1 MTITMADNTTTPK
14 TLWTETIFEILL
26 DTLTT
31 DKSDKHVVEA
41 LRNLK
46 EKKIKG
52 VVIVSYVDKKLGKK
66 EAIRVKS
73 LLQKGI

>member
-1 MTITMADNTTTPK
+1 MPDNTTTPK
-14 TLWTETIFEILL
+14 TLWTETIFEILV
-26 DTLTT
+26 DTLKAN
-31 DKSDKHVVEA
+31 KSDKDVVEA

-66 EAIRVKS
+66 AALRVKA